1 MLEHKW
7 TSGVW
12 LFVARGVANL
22 SRVLDRG
29 GHYKRHSS
37 LFATV
42 DTMDSPHILLGH
54 TSVRVIKKCENPLGH
69 TNPFCH
75 KDGKSVSSKIGRAFC

>member
-1 MLEHKW
+1 MLVYKW

-42 DTMDSPHILLGH
+42 DTMDSPHLAWSHKCACDPKMRESSWSHKPILSQG
-54 TSVRVIKKCENPLGH
+54 R
-69 TNPFCH
+69 
-75 KDGKSVSSKIGRAFC
+75 KIGIE